1 MKKFIPLLLFAGFA
15 SPAMAD
21 ITHKLS
27 SSIQL
32 QVNAAATQVE
42 RIGSSYSV
50 SGNGVD
56 TTDGTTVNTVSAGT
70 ITAGVMAPGTIA
82 ATQDVPGASFSY
94 SQTYI
99 QGDAVSQSAP
109 SVGAVSNF
117 SDQVS
122 TASGTAGDL
131 AGTITTAGV
140 MTITAGGAGTVATG
154 QFVNE
159 PVSYTHLTL
168 PTNREV

>member
-1 MKKFIPLLLFAGFA
+1 MKKFIPLLLLAGFS

-27 SSIQL
+27 SSVQL

-42 RIGSSYSV
+42 RIGSSWSV

-56 TTDGTTVNTVSAGT
+56 TTDGTTTGTVSAGT
-70 ITAGVMAPGTIA
+70 ITAGVFAPGTIA

-94 SQTYI
+94 SATYI
-99 QGDAVSQSAP
+99 QGDAVSTSAP
-109 SVGAVSNF
+109 SVGAVGNF

-122 TASGTAGDL
+122 TAAGTAGDL
-131 AGTITTAGV
+131 AGTITSQGV

-159 PVSYTHLTL
+159 LT
-168 PTNREV
+168 VQ

>member
-1 MKKFIPLLLFAGFA
+1 MKRFLPILLLTGFS
-15 SPAMAD
+15 SPVMAD

-27 SSIQL
+27 SSVQL
-32 QVNAAATQVE
+32 SVDAAATQVE
-42 RIGSSYSV
+42 RIGSSWSV

-70 ITAGVMAPGTIA
+70 ITSGVMSPGTIA

-94 SQTYI
+94 SATYV
-99 QGDAVSQSAP
+99 QGDAVSTEAP

-159 PVSYTHLTL
+159 LT
-168 PTNREV
+168 VQ